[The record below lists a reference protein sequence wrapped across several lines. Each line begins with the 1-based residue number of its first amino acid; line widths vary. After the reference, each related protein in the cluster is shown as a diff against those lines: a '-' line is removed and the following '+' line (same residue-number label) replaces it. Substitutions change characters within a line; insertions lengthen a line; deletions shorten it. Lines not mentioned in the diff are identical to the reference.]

1 MSLCVIGRGLSSSD
15 GSGMAE
21 GYRADGSQKA
31 SDAVVSVLFLA
42 GCRICDQLLTRPAA
56 CLFASSNGVDSRRLE
71 KVAPNPRQVV
81 VYPGIGG
88 AWRSY
93 WISDRPLEKC
103 FC

>member
-1 MSLCVIGRGLSSSD
+1 MSLCVIGRGSPLATARGWRS
-15 GSGMAE
+15 
-21 GYRADGSQKA
+21 GSQKA